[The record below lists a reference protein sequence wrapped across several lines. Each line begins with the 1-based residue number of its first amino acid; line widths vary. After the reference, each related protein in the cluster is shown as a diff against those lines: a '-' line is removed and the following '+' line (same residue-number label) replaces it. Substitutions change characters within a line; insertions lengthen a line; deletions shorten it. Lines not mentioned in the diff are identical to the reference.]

1 MSDRLEKNCGVLL
14 AFSSRQGMATIFRS
28 SGQLTVKKL
37 TVFRGLQPKSG
48 DCVTEF
54 CSGRSGCGLGSDICP
69 KNLGNDV
76 GVLAHVT
83 SQLSQ
88 NASTSSLHYGTVLER
103 WRSLQCNASSWQGL
117 TSRLLEP
124 ISLST
129 RVQHEY
135 PYSDSLLF
143 FLNLL

>member
-76 GVLAHVT
+76 GVLARVT
-83 SQLSQ
+83 SQLSLLNYHRMPVLVVYTTVRYLSAGGHYCTMQ
-88 NASTSSLHYGTVLER
+88 CILLAGSHLETLGTHFFIHSSAARVPVL
-103 WRSLQCNASSWQGL
+103 
-117 TSRLLEP
+117 
-124 ISLST
+124 
-129 RVQHEY
+129 
-135 PYSDSLLF
+135 
-143 FLNLL
+143 